1 MADPTITDPGEHVFF
16 FEITHAVLVELED
29 PDERSAGASS

>member
-1 MADPTITDPGEHVFF
+1 MADPTITDPDEHVF
-16 FEITHAVLVELED
+16 FEITHTVLVELED

>member
-1 MADPTITDPGEHVFF
+1 MADPTITDPDEHVFV
-16 FEITHAVLVELED
+16 FETTHAVLELED